1 MEKRVFSN
9 PHVKDKITFIK
20 TSKETAGEYTMIEV
34 ELAAG
39 GGTPLLLALDDVDL
53 RKRWG
58 GFGDLPALRFR
69 KMEAPEEEGD
79 FRELETPVHQV
90 A

>member
-39 GGTPLLLALDDVDL
+39 GGTPLHAHTSFDEQ
-53 RKRWG
+53 
-58 GFGDLPALRFR
+58 FI
-69 KMEAPEEEGD
+69 
-79 FRELETPVHQV
+79 PVAKVLKIH
-90 A
+90 